1 VTQQTPTTRQASS
14 PLARVRP
21 KSRVALRASSQHL
34 LSLFRRALCL
44 CAAAAVALAH
54 PVSAQQP
61 LSLHDAIA
69 MAENSPQALAA
80 AAQISAAQG
89 SVRQA
94 GLGLNPRIYLSS
106 EDIRPWASD
115 FSFAN
120 NTEDY
125 GYLGQTAEL
134 AGKRSKRVGVATA
147 DLRRTEAEVAL
158 GKAQIAGRVAQAYWG
173 AALALGLR
181 DLLAQDLKA
190 VDDLVRYHKQRV
202 DAGAMRG
209 VDLLRMQIE
218 RDRISMALDLAE
230 RDLEVARVDLFRQ
243 IGRKPDPTIVL
254 SESLSTPL
262 QPPPSDIEAAVVHR
276 ADIVAA
282 RETVASA
289 AANLRLQHAIAVPD
303 PDILGGYKR
312 NSGFDTLFAS
322 VQVPLPFRNRNQGEI
337 ARADANLRLARARL
351 EQAELGARAD
361 IAAAQTV
368 YEHQLH
374 IAQGTLPDMR
384 SRARKNLEILD
395 DAYRTGGVD
404 LLRYIDAE
412 RTEIDVEV
420 NALRIL
426 ADLRQ
431 SAVRLQLA
439 FGEPL

>member
-1 VTQQTPTTRQASS
+1 M
-14 PLARVRP
+14 
-21 KSRVALRASSQHL
+21 ALSQ
-34 LSLFRRALCL
+34 
-44 CAAAAVALAH
+44 AAVG
-54 PVSAQQP
+54 QQP

-69 MAENSPQALAA
+69 MAENSPHTQAA

-94 GLGLNPRIYLSS
+94 GLGLNPRVYLSS
-106 EDIRPWASD
+106 EDIRPWAD
-115 FSFAN
+115 NFSFAN

-125 GYLGQTAEL
+125 GYLGQTFEL
-134 AGKRSKRVGVATA
+134 DRKRSKRIGVATS
-147 DLRRTEAEVAL
+147 DLRRTVAEVAVQ
-158 GKAQIAGRVAQAYWG
+158 KAQIAGRVAGAYWG
-173 AALALGLR
+173 TALAIGVR

-190 VDDLVRYHKQRV
+190 VDDLVRYHQQRV
-202 DAGAMRG
+202 AAGAMRG

-218 RDRISMALDLAE
+218 RDRIAMSLDLAE
-230 RDLEVARVDLFRQ
+230 RDLELARVDLFRQ
-243 IGRKPDPTIVL
+243 IGRKPDPTVVL
-254 SESLSTPL
+254 SESLSAPL
-262 QPPPSDIEAAVVHR
+262 PPPPADIEAAVSNR
-276 ADIVAA
+276 ADMIAA

-289 AANLRLQHAIAVPD
+289 TANLRLQHAIAVPD
-303 PDILGGYKR
+303 PDVLGGYKR
-312 NSGFDTLFAS
+312 NSGDDTLFAS
-322 VQVPLPFRNRNQGEI
+322 VQIPLPFRNRNQGEI
-337 ARADANLRLARARL
+337 ARAEANLRIARARL

-368 YEHQLH
+368 YDHQLH
-374 IAQGTLPDMR
+374 ITEGTLPDMR

-420 NALRIL
+420 NALRTL